1 MNEPV
6 DEARWHRLHQILD
19 ECLDLSADARAAR
32 LADLAREDAAL
43 ASELKRL
50 LDAEARA
57 GLLDGD
63 VGQAAPSIVYAL
75 AQSPLDAHPGNS
87 RRIGH
92 YRLIERIGQ
101 GGMGE
106 VWRGER
112 SDDFEQSVAIK
123 LIRPLLDSP
132 HLRERFARERRILAR
147 LEHPGI
153 ARLLDGGIAG
163 DGTPWYAMEFVRGQD
178 LVRHAESANLGTRAR
193 VELALQVCDA
203 VAHAQAHLVVHRD
216 LKPSNILVDETGR
229 VRVLDFGI
237 ARLVDDSADAGL
249 TATGVRL
256 FSPAYAAPEQ
266 IRGEAVGTAA
276 DVFSLGA
283 VVHELLTG
291 KPPHPARSAAPDRLI
306 AGLAEETAPRP
317 SQSLRGN
324 ARTGITARELQGDLD
339 TIVAT
344 ALQPDPARRYAG
356 AAQLADDLRRWLDG
370 RPIAARPDTAGYRFS
385 RFVVRH
391 RLAVG
396 SAVAVLLALLAGLGM
411 ALWQADVARE
421 HARRADAEAVRA
433 GIEAARAEHE
443 AAQARAQAA
452 RTRKV
457 KEFLVSIFVQ
467 ADPMRRTGSGPISV
481 QEAFDAALER
491 ARNEL
496 SSDPVLQ
503 ADILDDF
510 GEIRANQGRFD
521 EAQALFEQAVT
532 VAEAEYGPTH
542 PALAESLA
550 NLGVVQQFRG
560 DALAAAPYLER
571 AVAILENDDGGDPLA
586 LANTL
591 NSLSTVRQAQGDL
604 EKTRELVHRA
614 LAVYQAQLSPDDPK
628 LATFLTNAATLDNNA
643 GHLDRA
649 EAGFLEAMRI
659 VEMHQGVDSPNLW
672 PNLIGY
678 ANVLDARSRFQE
690 ATHVRERALAIARK
704 TYAGD
709 HRWVAHSL
717 IEVGWNH
724 IEQGRYEQGEA
735 MLEEAVAMHQRLG
748 SPLIVISLRRLGVSQ
763 SRRGDHAAARLTLQR
778 GWDGCLQREQMRE
791 QNCVTLRANLAHV
804 MAHTADAGNALRH
817 ADAALA
823 ELVERPGMVS
833 EKAQAHQA
841 RAAAQAAL
849 GRHDEAGKSHDRAI
863 ALLRNAYGPEHPDTL
878 AAERLRDGIATAPA
892 ARTP

>member
-1 MNEPV
+1 MNEPA
-6 DEARWHRLHQILD
+6 DAARWHRLHQLLD
-19 ECLDLSADARAAR
+19 ECLDLSAEARAVR
-32 LADLAREDAAL
+32 LADLAREDEAL
-43 ASELKRL
+43 ACELQRL

-63 VGQAAPSIVYAL
+63 VGQAAPSIVRAL
-75 AQSPLDAHPGNS
+75 AKSQTQAPLGNS

-92 YRLIERIGQ
+92 YRLIERIGL

-112 SDDFEQSVAIK
+112 IDDFEQAVAVK

-147 LEHPGI
+147 LEHPNI
-153 ARLLDGGIAG
+153 ARLYDGGIAE
-163 DGTPWYAMEFVRGQD
+163 DGTPWYAMEFVRGQNI
-178 LVRHAESANLGTRAR
+178 VRYAEAANLGVRAR

-216 LKPSNILVDETGR
+216 LKPSNILVDDGGR

-237 ARLVDDSADAGL
+237 ARLLDDSADAGL

-266 IRGEAVGTAA
+266 IRGQIVGTAA

-283 VVHELLTG
+283 VLYELFTG
-291 KPPHPARSAAPDRLI
+291 KLPHPQRSVAPDRLI
-306 AGLAEETAPRP
+306 AELAEETAPRP
-317 SQSLRGN
+317 SQTLRTT
-324 ARTGITARELQGDLD
+324 ARIGITARELHGDLD

-385 RFVVRH
+385 RFVARH
-391 RLAVG
+391 RLVVF
-396 SAVAVLLALLAGLGM
+396 SAAAVLLALLAGLGV

-421 HARRADAEAVRA
+421 EARRADAEASRA
-433 GIEAARAEHE
+433 ANEAARAEYE
-443 AAQARAQAA
+443 ATQAKAQAA

-467 ADPMRRTGSGPISV
+467 ADPMRRTGSGPVSV
-481 QEAFDAALER
+481 QDAFDAALER
-491 ARNEL
+491 ARNDL

-521 EAQALFEQAVT
+521 EAQALFEQAAT

-542 PALAESLA
+542 PVLAESLA
-550 NLGVVQQFRG
+550 NLGVVRQFRG

-591 NSLSTVRQAQGDL
+591 NSLAAVRQAQGDL
-604 EKTRELVHRA
+604 EKARELVHRA
-614 LAVYQAQLSPDDPK
+614 LAVYRAHLSPDDPK
-628 LATFLTNAATLDNNA
+628 LATFLTNAATLDNNG
-643 GHLDRA
+643 GHLDSA

-659 VEMHQGVDSPNLW
+659 VEQHQGADSPHLW

-678 ANVLDARSRFQE
+678 ANVLDARSRFDE
-690 ATHVRERALAIARK
+690 AAQARERALAIARK
-704 TYAGD
+704 TYVGD

-717 IEVGWNH
+717 IEAGWNH
-724 IEQGRYEQGEA
+724 IELGRHEQGEA
-735 MLEEAVAMHQRLG
+735 MLEEAIAMHQRLG
-748 SPLIVISLRRLGVSQ
+748 SPLIVNGLRHLGVSQ

-778 GWDGCLQREQMRE
+778 GWDGCLQREQVRE
-791 QNCVTLRANLAHV
+791 QNCLTLRANLAHV
-804 MAHTADAGNALRH
+804 MAHTADAENALRH

-849 GRHDEAGKSHDRAI
+849 GRHDEAGKSHDRAV
-863 ALLRNAYGPEHPDTL
+863 ALLRNAYGPGHPGTL
-878 AAERLRDGIATAPA
+878 AAERLRDGIVTTPA
-892 ARTP
+892 ARTR